1 MACQETLA
9 MTIFRVSKILI
20 PSRSLFGR
28 ALKPSKKLCK
38 KSPIILAQYGKPACQ
53 VITLQKCIDSGSN
66 STNFIFSASVRSIH
80 ISEAIMNWNKP
91 KVKEICIGMEIND
104 YFPAEF

>member
-1 MACQETLA
+1 MPRDSRDDHFPRVKNLDSFKITLREGIKA
-9 MTIFRVSKILI
+9 EQKTVQKN
-20 PSRSLFGR
+20 
-28 ALKPSKKLCK
+28 
-38 KSPIILAQYGKPACQ
+38 PIILAQYGKPACQ